1 MILTHRVDGDGP
13 PLILL
18 NGGMMSITAWDSFI
32 PGLSQRWRV
41 VRCDFRGQLRTA
53 GPFPR
58 SLDEHAQDVINLM
71 DFLGI
76 ETAHWMGVSFG
87 ALVAMLAAALHGDRV
102 QQLTV
107 ITATERTDARMRRE
121 SAEGR
126 ALAEQAAAGGEG
138 GAELFRRILTQT
150 WSDQWLA
157 RQPEDFVESRIR
169 QIATLPPAFFAGS
182 AAILAILEDLDL
194 TPILGRIT
202 APALVI
208 GGAED
213 RMFPPEH
220 SRAIAALIPG
230 AKLEIVEGTGHGLL
244 FERGDRV
251 LELLGQNGETL
262 SADGAD
268 ERR

>member
-1 MILTHRVDGDGP
+1 MTLTHRVDGNGP

-18 NGGMMSITAWDSFI
+18 NGGLMSIAAWDALI
-32 PGLSQRWRV
+32 PALSRRWRV
-41 VRCDFRGQLRTA
+41 VRCDFRGQLRTG

-58 SLDEHAQDVINLM
+58 SLDEHAQDVIDLM
-71 DFLGI
+71 DLLGI
-76 ETAHWMGVSFG
+76 ETAHWLGVSFG
-87 ALVAMLAAALHGDRV
+87 AEVAMVAAAFHAHRV

-107 ITATERTDARMRRE
+107 ITATERTDERMRRE
-121 SAEGR
+121 AAEGR

-138 GAELFRRILTQT
+138 GEQLFRQIFTQT

-157 RQPEDFVESRIR
+157 RQPPDFLESRLR
-169 QIATLPPAFFAGS
+169 QIAALPPDFFAGS
-182 AAILAILEDLDL
+182 AAILAILDDLDL

-202 APALVI
+202 APTLVI

-244 FERGDRV
+244 FERADRV
-251 LELLGQNGETL
+251 LELL
-262 SADGAD
+262 A
-268 ERR
+268 